1 MKIKFHG
8 ALHTSDVGID
18 GAIITASTDS
28 NSPINLA
35 ARACRK
41 NGRIILVGAT
51 PINLNRKNFYEK
63 EISFRVSCSYGPG
76 RYDKT
81 YEEESIDYPI
91 GYVRWTEKR
100 NFEAILN
107 SFAKKTLKT
116 KSLISHSLLFDKIHD
131 AYKILLNDK
140 KALGILINYQN
151 NQLDNTSYILCDQP
165 NLKKH
170 KKKILKN
177 DPFIG
182 FIGSGN
188 YSKRVLLPIFSKAG
202 AKFHSLISH
211 NCSNSIYLAR
221 KYDFPLIGS
230 DVNKIFKDKNC
241 NSVVIATRHDSHSEY
256 IIKSLEA
263 GKNIYVEKPLCL
275 SENELNKIESKY
287 QKINLNNSK
296 PPILMVG
303 FNRRFSPLIKR
314 LKTNLDKL
322 SCTKSFNYT
331 INAGL
336 IDSKNWIHNP
346 KFGGGRLIGEACHFV
361 DLLRF
366 LAGSE
371 IMNLKI
377 VWTPEINYLSDNF
390 VLQIYFKDGSI
401 GSINY
406 FNSGDKS
413 YPKER
418 LEVFSGGTIQI
429 IDNFRKLK
437 VWGSNKFKNIRL
449 IRQDKGQLNCVK
461 EFMNAIK
468 EGDKSPIE
476 FNEIIEVQTWLL
488 KVMSE
493 IE

>member
-1 MKIKFHG
+1 M
-8 ALHTSDVGID
+8 
-18 GAIITASTDS
+18 
-28 NSPINLA
+28 
-35 ARACRK
+35 
-41 NGRIILVGAT
+41 
-51 PINLNRKNFYEK
+51 
-63 EISFRVSCSYGPG
+63 
-76 RYDKT
+76 
-81 YEEESIDYPI
+81 
-91 GYVRWTEKR
+91 
-100 NFEAILN
+100 
-107 SFAKKTLKT
+107 
-116 KSLISHSLLFDKIHD
+116 
-131 AYKILLNDK
+131 
-140 KALGILINYQN
+140 
-151 NQLDNTSYILCDQP
+151 
-165 NLKKH
+165 KKH

-256 IIKSLEA
+256 IIKSLNA

-371 IMNLKI
+371 IMNLK
-377 VWTPEINYLSDNF
+377 LSGHPK
-390 VLQIYFKDGSI
+390 LIIY
-401 GSINY
+401 
-406 FNSGDKS
+406 
-413 YPKER
+413 
-418 LEVFSGGTIQI
+418 QI
-429 IDNFRKLK
+429 ILFCRFILK
-437 VWGSNKFKNIRL
+437 MVL
-449 IRQDKGQLNCVK
+449 L
-461 EFMNAIK
+461 
-468 EGDKSPIE
+468 
-476 FNEIIEVQTWLL
+476 VQ
-488 KVMSE
+488 
-493 IE
+493 